1 MINFLRKIFQII
13 LLIIGIF
20 FLYMMIMMIWGL
32 FQPIP
37 DHEQLVNECNEMFKL
52 GSYSHIPE
60 TEKLS
65 ACLDDSYKSM
75 GGIIPFAVIFIPI
88 SILIAW
94 ICLRY
99 GLRIFKK

>member
-1 MINFLRKIFQII
+1 MT
-13 LLIIGIF
+13 
-20 FLYMMIMMIWGL
+20 IMMIWGL
-32 FQPIP
+32 FQPLP
-37 DHEQLVNECNEMFKL
+37 DHEQLVNECNEMIKL

-60 TEKLS
+60 TEKLP

-88 SILIAW
+88 SILITW
-94 ICLRY
+94 ISLRY